1 MLYKALWNQPRERT
15 QITFPYVWW
24 DGMFS
29 DEEIN
34 KLAAYCQEVGQLI
47 PGGLSMGRVDETIR
61 KSPVCHHLW
70 CEDNA
75 WVFDRFNDAI
85 SRINT
90 RWYGFDL
97 NGYDVFQYAE
107 YHAEEGGHY
116 DWHMDINMGIDRTP
130 PEMIEPR
137 KLSIAM
143 LLNTPGEDFEGGE
156 FQINGWREEKP
167 INIDI
172 RKGRIIAFPSFMIH
186 RVCPVTKG
194 VRKSLVIWV
203 SGPKFV

>member
-1 MLYKALWNQPRERT
+1 
-15 QITFPYVWW
+15 
-24 DGMFS
+24 
-29 DEEIN
+29 
-34 KLAAYCQEVGQLI
+34 
-47 PGGLSMGRVDETIR
+47 
-61 KSPVCHHLW
+61 
-70 CEDNA
+70 
-75 WVFDRFNDAI
+75 
-85 SRINT
+85 
-90 RWYGFDL
+90 
-97 NGYDVFQYAE
+97 
-107 YHAEEGGHY
+107 
-116 DWHMDINMGIDRTP
+116 
-130 PEMIEPR
+130 MIEPR

-156 FQINGWREEKP
+156 FQINGWRENKP